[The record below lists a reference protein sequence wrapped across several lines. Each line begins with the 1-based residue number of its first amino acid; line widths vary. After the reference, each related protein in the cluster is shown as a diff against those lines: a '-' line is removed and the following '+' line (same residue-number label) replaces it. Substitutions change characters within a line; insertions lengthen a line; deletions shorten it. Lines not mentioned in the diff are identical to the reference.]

1 MAFKVE
7 NSVKG
12 VKGSLELNEEKYTYT
27 AYPVTSDVMKLMI
40 KAQRDEDELASIGA
54 LDKYFEE
61 CIEFDKKGFKNPK
74 EEVRKALDRA
84 GKLYEFIN
92 YVIEEV
98 GKQTQAAQKD

>member
-7 NSVKG
+7 NKVKG
-12 VKGSLELNEEKYTYT
+12 VRGSLELENETYTYT
-27 AYPVTSDVMKLMI
+27 AYPITSDVMKMLI
-40 KAQRDEDELASIGA
+40 KAQRDEDELASLEA

-74 EEVRKALDRA
+74 PEIRKMLDRS

-98 GKQTQAAQKD
+98 GKQTQSEAKD